1 MSTPDHHEHSAEEKQ
16 ALLIRLRKIAGQIRG
31 IEKMVEDDTDC
42 PDVLVQAV
50 SVRKALKSF
59 SELVIRQHMHTCIE
73 QASSEKE
80 SRRKLKELLAVL
92 ERYVD

>member
-1 MSTPDHHEHSAEEKQ
+1 MSTPDRHEHSHEEKQ
-16 ALLIRLRKIAGQIRG
+16 ALLVRLRKIAGQVRG
-31 IEKMVEDDTDC
+31 IEKMVEEDTNC

-59 SELVIRQHMHTCIE
+59 SELLIQQHMHTCIE

-80 SRRKLKELLAVL
+80 SRRKLKELLVVL
-92 ERYVD
+92 QRYVD